1 MGAVALTIAFWAA
14 HFAVTY
20 GFTAF
25 ACARQIS
32 AVVPWVV
39 GSASAAALLALAAI
53 AVRAGIRVS
62 RTALL
67 ADHLALGLSGLAM
80 LAVLWEAS
88 SLIWVPA
95 CG

>member
-1 MGAVALTIAFWAA
+1 MGAVILTIALWAA
-14 HFAVTY
+14 HFTVTY

-25 ACARQIS
+25 ACARQMG

-39 GSASAAALLALAAI
+39 GAASAAALLALAAI
-53 AVRAGIRVS
+53 AAVAGIRVS
-62 RTALL
+62 RTALF
-67 ADHLALGLSGLAM
+67 ADYLALGLSGLAM
-80 LAVLWEAS
+80 LAVIWESS

>member
-1 MGAVALTIAFWAA
+1 MGTAALTIALWAA
-14 HFAVTY
+14 HFAVSY

-32 AVVPWVV
+32 AAVPWVV
-39 GSASAAALLALAAI
+39 GAASAAVLLALAAI
-53 AVRAGIRVS
+53 AVPAGIRVS

-67 ADHLALGLSGLAM
+67 ADYLALGLSGLAM
-80 LAVLWEAS
+80 LAVVWEAS